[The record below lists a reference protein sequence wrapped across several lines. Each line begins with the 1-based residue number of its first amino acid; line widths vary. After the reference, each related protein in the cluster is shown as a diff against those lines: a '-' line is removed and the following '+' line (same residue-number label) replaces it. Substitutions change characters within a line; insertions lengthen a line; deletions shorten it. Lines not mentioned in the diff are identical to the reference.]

1 MAACHGKTI
10 LSEMEERAINIGHGQ
25 TRRKE
30 SVMKK
35 FVKVIMIIVAVLLII
50 FLLGRFGWK
59 VGGFQACQNA
69 GILTLRF
76 Q

>member
-1 MAACHGKTI
+1 MVVCLGKNI
-10 LSEMEERAINIGHGQ
+10 QSEMEESVTNIDHEQ
-25 TRRKE
+25 NAKE

>member
-1 MAACHGKTI
+1 MVVCLGKI
-10 LSEMEERAINIGHGQ
+10 MQSEMEDRATNIDHEQ

-59 VGGFQACQNA
+59 IGGFKSCQDA
-69 GILTLRF
+69 GIYSV
-76 Q
+76 